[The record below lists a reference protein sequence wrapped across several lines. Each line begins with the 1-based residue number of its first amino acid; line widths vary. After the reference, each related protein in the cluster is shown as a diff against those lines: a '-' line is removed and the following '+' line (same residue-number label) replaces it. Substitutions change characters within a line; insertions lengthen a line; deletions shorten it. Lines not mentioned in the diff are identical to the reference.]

1 MALRPTPALPPLK
14 SCDCSLLFQDTISL
28 GHLLRHLICFWWPCG
43 DVAIHMGDW
52 ISLWPALT
60 KSLSFFSFLFSLSL
74 AHRHTLATCTV
85 GRERLLW
92 LSHPCVLIQEITQ
105 MIGHTYRPPVFS
117 GKHFD
122 LCLWD
127 KADDVMSIIY
137 YVLLIHTNHIYCFPY
152 WLSSVVS
159 FFVQHFTRK

>member
-1 MALRPTPALPPLK
+1 MAPHPFGALPPLK

-28 GHLLRHLICFWWPCG
+28 SHLLQHLICFWWPCR
-43 DVAIHMGDW
+43 DVAIHMGNW
-52 ISLWPALT
+52 ISPTLI
-60 KSLSFFSFLFSLSL
+60 LSFHFPLSL
-74 AHRHTLATCTV
+74 AQTHTHTNTSPTV

-105 MIGHTYRPPVFS
+105 MIGHTNGPPVFL

-127 KADDVMSIIY
+127 NISYLLLLQA
-137 YVLLIHTNHIYCFPY
+137 LLIHTNHIYCFPY
-152 WLSSVVS
+152 WL
-159 FFVQHFTRK
+159 FLCNTFL